1 MFRISKSLLHYIKLI
16 EVLSYIKTEIL
27 SAIRDASAE
36 LVVEGILSKKQMKMY
51 FSSLPC
57 SSSTALPTAAMD
69 LKDYTLIT
77 LVKLFNDD
85 KDNESSSYLPVN
97 AQDIDSALR
106 EMLPVI
112 AREAYFT
119 AALFGLS
126 SNKKLDGRE
135 KKKSVDHC
143 SKWIHYYISRI
154 CGIASEIGADGDRF
168 GGLHAVPRCFHTF
181 ERIN

>member
-1 MFRISKSLLHYIKLI
+1 MEFCWRQCHPLLHYIKLI

-36 LVVEGILSKKQMKMY
+36 LVVEGILSKKRMKMY

-85 KDNESSSYLPVN
+85 KDDESSSYLPVN

-106 EMLPVI
+106 EMLPSSR
-112 AREAYFT
+112 ARPTSPRQCSGSPPTKNWTGARKRNPWIT
-119 AALFGLS
+119 APNGSAITFPEFAESPRKLGRTGSRFWGTPCCPLS
-126 SNKKLDGRE
+126 LP
-135 KKKSVDHC
+135 
-143 SKWIHYYISRI
+143 YI
-154 CGIASEIGADGDRF
+154 
-168 GGLHAVPRCFHTF
+168 
-181 ERIN
+181 

>member
-1 MFRISKSLLHYIKLI
+1 MEFCWRQCHPLLRYIKLI

-85 KDNESSSYLPVN
+85 KDDESSSYLPVN
-97 AQDIDSALR
+97 AQDINLALR
-106 EMLPVI
+106 EMLPSSR
-112 AREAYFT
+112 ARPT
-119 AALFGLS
+119 SPRQCLGS
-126 SNKKLDGRE
+126 PPTKIGR
-135 KKKSVDHC
+135 
-143 SKWIHYYISRI
+143 
-154 CGIASEIGADGDRF
+154 A
-168 GGLHAVPRCFHTF
+168 
-181 ERIN
+181 

>member
-1 MFRISKSLLHYIKLI
+1 MFRISKYSTRRFLVYSTLRFSFARHGCSFRISKRLLHYIKLI

-27 SAIRDASAE
+27 SAIRDVSAE

-77 LVKLFNDD
+77 LVKLFNGD

-97 AQDIDSALR
+97 AQDINSALR
-106 EMLPVI
+106 EMLP
-112 AREAYFT
+112 
-119 AALFGLS
+119 
-126 SNKKLDGRE
+126 
-135 KKKSVDHC
+135 
-143 SKWIHYYISRI
+143 
-154 CGIASEIGADGDRF
+154 
-168 GGLHAVPRCFHTF
+168 
-181 ERIN
+181 